1 MSGDHWKIV
10 VKTQWTDVERHFQV
24 RCGYCHGFHPNEK
37 LVQISECLMLQGAGV
52 NNAGHGRMLV
62 RQLDDTRVMPGWVYE
77 PFLLLPA
84 QLAVALLSR
93 TIHHSQKIFRVR
105 MIQEGHVRVVWI
117 NSNDKLA
124 TPRYSVTFACYEP
137 SEEFDAQKSKA
148 IIGEAELFRF
158 LYVINIDANDLKT
171 GSHVLHERD
180 YVEFAN
186 VVLSDERLVNYDLR

>member
-124 TPRYSVTFACYEP
+124 TPRYTIHGGHRVAVCIGATEKMASGEVF
-137 SEEFDAQKSKA
+137 QKANQQVSSKRNRLRA
-148 IIGEAELFRF
+148 
-158 LYVINIDANDLKT
+158 DLLQSWS
-171 GSHVLHERD
+171 GYSGLVSIQ
-180 YVEFAN
+180 
-186 VVLSDERLVNYDLR
+186 LSYGRVP